1 MKKTIIIFISIVIGL
16 FVLIRI
22 PINLRSNAYYYATHM
37 PHKKNQYPFVPVL
50 LGHWLPEK
58 YVPGYQTKNYGA
70 TRGPVMM
77 QVSKRNIKEKND
89 IFMLTEHTAT
99 YAPKEGDWLIS
110 RYGIYFDE
118 SGTYDDYSK
127 DKGIPAYSK
136 ELVTR
141 HLKNVQN
148 EIKQNAPKPKVNLQW
163 IWNVWFK
170 IHYR

>member
-1 MKKTIIIFISIVIGL
+1 MEKKAVWITLIILSVL
-16 FVLIRI
+16 FVIQI
-22 PINLRSNAYYYATHM
+22 PFNLHNNAYYYATHM
-37 PHKKNQYPFVPVL
+37 PHNNKQYPFVPIL
-50 LGHWLPEK
+50 LGHYLPK
-58 YVPGYQTKNYGA
+58 NYVPGYQTKNYGA
-70 TRGPVMM
+70 TRGPIMM

-148 EIKQNAPKPKVNLQW
+148 EIKQNTPKPKVNLQW
-163 IWNVWFK
+163 IWNIWFK